1 VSATSDQRL
10 FLYALILLGLILFG
24 FFLLSTTGLLALAL
38 TSDRSYI
45 SWVIFALY
53 GLATLHWLA
62 RAWSLS
68 EEHKHCAAIDQV
80 VAQDGSLSQHD
91 IQEQG
96 YVGGFITSLKQQ
108 SQNSAQSTRML
119 IDTLGDQLTN
129 THAPGHFI
137 ADLLL
142 KLGLTGTVIGFI
154 LMLLPIGQIEEFD
167 PSLMQQLLSAMS
179 GGMAVALYT
188 TLAGLVTSTLLKM
201 QYYLLDASLADLV
214 NKLTVLSQLKLAQV
228 KLVQETPDQ
237 TKLSPT
243 QQAT

>member
-1 VSATSDQRL
+1 M
-10 FLYALILLGLILFG
+10 
-24 FFLLSTTGLLALAL
+24 
-38 TSDRSYI
+38 
-45 SWVIFALY
+45 IFALY

-62 RAWSLS
+62 KAWSLS
-68 EEHKHCAAIDQV
+68 EEHKHCAAIDQA
-80 VAQDGSLSQHD
+80 VAQDGSLSPHD

-96 YVGGFITSLKQQ
+96 YVGGFLTSLKQQ

>member
-1 VSATSDQRL
+1 MSATSDQRL

-24 FFLLSTTGLLALAL
+24 FFLLSATGLLALAL

-53 GLATLHWLA
+53 GLATLHWLS
-62 RAWSLS
+62 RAWALT
-68 EEHKHCAAIDQV
+68 EEHKHCEAIDQA
-80 VAQDGSLSQHD
+80 VAQGSTSTPQG
-91 IQEQG
+91 IQEQS
-96 YVGGFITSLKQQ
+96 YVGDFLASLQQQ
-108 SQNSAQSTRML
+108 SHTSSDSTRLL
-119 IDTLGDQLTN
+119 IDTLGDQLNN

-188 TLAGLVTSTLLKM
+188 TLAGLVTSTLLRM
-201 QYYLLDASLADLV
+201 QYYLLDSSLADLV
-214 NKLTVLSQLKLAQV
+214 NKLAVLSQLKLN
-228 KLVQETPDQ
+228 Q
-237 TKLSPT
+237 TSTSSLSN
-243 QQAT
+243 

>member
-1 VSATSDQRL
+1 MSATSDHKL

-24 FFLLSTTGLLALAL
+24 FFLLSTTGLLTLAL

-53 GLATLHWLA
+53 GLATVHWLW

-68 EEHKHCAAIDQV
+68 QEHMHCATVDQ
-80 VAQDGSLSQHD
+80 AANQDAGFSEFED
-91 IQEQG
+91 KG
-96 YVGGFITSLKQQ
+96 YVGGFLTSMKQQ
-108 SQNSAQSTRML
+108 NGADSTRLL

-154 LMLLPIGQIEEFD
+154 LMLLPIGQIQEFD

-201 QYYLLDASLADLV
+201 QYYLLDASLVDLV
-214 NKLTVLSQLKLAQV
+214 NKLAVISQIK
-228 KLVQETPDQ
+228 
-237 TKLSPT
+237 PT
-243 QQAT
+243 ASQPSS

>member
-1 VSATSDQRL
+1 
-10 FLYALILLGLILFG
+10 
-24 FFLLSTTGLLALAL
+24 
-38 TSDRSYI
+38 
-45 SWVIFALY
+45 
-53 GLATLHWLA
+53 
-62 RAWSLS
+62 
-68 EEHKHCAAIDQV
+68 
-80 VAQDGSLSQHD
+80 
-91 IQEQG
+91 
-96 YVGGFITSLKQQ
+96 VGGFLTSLQQQ
-108 SQNSAQSTRML
+108 SQNSAESTRLL

-201 QYYLLDASLADLV
+201 QYYLLDSSLADLV
-214 NKLTVLSQLKLAQV
+214 NKLTVLSQV
-228 KLVQETPDQ
+228 KLGQETSDQ

-243 QQAT
+243 QQDA

>member
-1 VSATSDQRL
+1 MSATSDQRL

-38 TSDRSYI
+38 TSDRSSI

-62 RAWSLS
+62 KAWSLS
-68 EEHKHCAAIDQV
+68 EEHKHCAAIDQA
-80 VAQDGSLSQHD
+80 VAQDGSLSPHD
-91 IQEQG
+91 MQEQG
-96 YVGGFITSLKQQ
+96 YVGGFLTSLKQQ

-188 TLAGLVTSTLLKM
+188 TLAGLVASTLLKM